1 MAPLPLVYHPDY
13 GVPLPEGH
21 RFPMAKFQR
30 LYETLS
36 LQLPGQFRAFTPHL
50 PLQTSLELVHDPNF
64 IQDYC
69 LGTLGAQEQR
79 RIGLP
84 WSEALVKRTLT
95 AVGGTLLTARLAL
108 THGIALNTAGGT
120 HHAYPT
126 FGSGFCIF
134 NDFAIAARVLLE
146 EGKIQRVLILD
157 LDVHQGDGT
166 AYIFAQDPRV
176 FTVSIHCE
184 KNFPHRKQPSDLDLA
199 LPEGTSDQRYL
210 KTLRANLPTI
220 LTLSQPD
227 LMLYNAGADPHRDD
241 RLGKL
246 ALTDTGLLQ
255 RDCLVLD
262 TCRQAKL
269 PVACVIGG
277 GYDRDLQRLVNRHA
291 LLFWAAHHVFQTP

>member
-1 MAPLPLVYHPDY
+1 
-13 GVPLPEGH
+13 
-21 RFPMAKFQR
+21 MAKFQR